1 MYGSQVKKDNTYT
14 KINPKKYLDQYS
26 EDTLTV
32 VWKITYF
39 ATKVLLHEITA
50 AYISLSEFKNLFI
63 LFGLTILVMIKSA
76 QNTQKIL
83 IKNLENLE
91 IPNYTFSFNS
101 KYNWIRLLYEE
112 NPLQPLWIGYTLSCI
127 HTYCLLE
134 NPHNCHF

>member
-101 KYNWIRLLYEE
+101 KYN
-112 NPLQPLWIGYTLSCI
+112 
-127 HTYCLLE
+127 
-134 NPHNCHF
+134 